1 MPAVKKNRVVIKIGS
16 NSLMHPGTGRLD
28 YIKIERL
35 AMELCDLRNR
45 GKDVCL
51 VSSGAIAVGRQTM
64 GLKRRPK
71 SVQEKQA
78 LASVGQT
85 RLMSIYRN
93 YFEEYN
99 QMTGQ
104 ILMTKHT
111 VIDNV
116 SRKNAQNTFEQLF
129 SMGVIPIVNA
139 NDTIS
144 THEMQFGD
152 NDTLSAV
159 VCALIGAGRLILMSD
174 IDGLYTADPHKDS
187 NAKLID
193 RVEKID
199 GHILALA
206 SGETGSDVG
215 TGGMQT
221 KLLAG
226 KIATS
231 SGASMMIVNAED
243 VRILHQIF
251 DGVKIGTYF
260 APNYRDSFDVVDTV
274 SDMIG
279 L

>member
-71 SVQEKQA
+71 SLQEKQA

-144 THEMQFGD
+144 TYEMQFGD

-174 IDGLYTADPHKDS
+174 IDGLYTADPHKDP

-199 GHILALA
+199 DHILALA
-206 SGETGSDVG
+206 SGEAGSDVG

-231 SGASMMIVNAED
+231 SGASMMIVNAGN

-260 APNYRDSFDVVDTV
+260 APNYCDSFDVVDTV